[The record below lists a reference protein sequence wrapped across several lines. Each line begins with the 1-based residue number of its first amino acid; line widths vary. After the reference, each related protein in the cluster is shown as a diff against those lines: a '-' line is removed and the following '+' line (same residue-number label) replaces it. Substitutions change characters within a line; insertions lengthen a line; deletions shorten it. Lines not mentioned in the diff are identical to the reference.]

1 MPINQA
7 VTLEQAAQK
16 LATWL
21 NHDYSAI
28 KMIEH
33 YLGTA
38 SPVDPVIAQ
47 IVANA
52 NTILQPVFDA
62 LSDAETESRLLAH
75 RLHSC
80 RAEFRNL
87 SDYARALPDRLPA
100 TGDAHQHA
108 QVKAW
113 LESEIAGAPSSIS
126 GTDKP

>member
-21 NHDYSAI
+21 KLDYSAV

-62 LSDAETESRLLAH
+62 LSDAETESRLLSH

-87 SDYARALPDRLPA
+87 SDYVRALPDRLPA
-100 TGDAHQHA
+100 IGDAHQHA
-108 QVKAW
+108 QAKAW
-113 LESEIAGAPSSIS
+113 LENEITGAPSSIS